1 MRKVVTSTSRKY
13 PYIDAYLIGLKK
25 KIGLERQ
32 VDCIETL
39 ILGSSHGQYAYV
51 PRRGEYNL
59 CLPSQDLHYSYALY
73 KKYRAKF
80 KKLKNVILFYSVFSP
95 GFDVLKGSESY
106 RGYHYEQIFGIKP
119 NIRGF
124 SKKMHGL
131 YDSFCK
137 NIEKEASKLKISETY
152 RGRNPDIKGKNV
164 GRLGVTNYVKRA
176 EVHLKGNLRES
187 RQTPYVEKLIQSA
200 QQRQVRVTV
209 VLSPAHVKYRGSLP
223 AAAELFA
230 DLFELLKSHPEVKL
244 ADFYSQDVLANDDFW
259 WDYDHLN
266 PAGAR
271 QFTQL
276 YHQQIKEK

>member
-1 MRKVVTSTSRKY
+1 MRKVVTSTSGKY

-32 VDCIETL
+32 MDCIETL

-51 PRRGEYNL
+51 PQRGEYNL
-59 CLPSQDLHYSYALY
+59 CLPSQDLHYSCALY
-73 KKYRAKF
+73 RKYRSKL

-119 NIRGF
+119 NIRGC
-124 SKKMHGL
+124 SKKLHAL
-131 YDSFCK
+131 YDSFLK
-137 NIEKEASKLKISETY
+137 DIEQGVNKLKISKTY

-164 GRLGVTNYVKRA
+164 GRLGVVNYVKRA
-176 EVHLKGNLRES
+176 EVHLKGNRRES

-200 QQRQVRVTV
+200 QQRHVRVTV
-209 VLSPAHVKYRGSLP
+209 VLSPVHVKMKNHCP
-223 AAAELFA
+223 PAAELFA

-244 ADFYSQDVLANDDFW
+244 ADFYSQDVLANDDLW

-276 YHQQIKEK
+276 YHQQIKEQ